1 MMKGKVRSR
10 IIDRKKKFIVKTQ
23 CAQCCIMYI
32 LHKMY
37 TRLNVLF
44 CYIYIIIYIMMHID
58 ILDIYI

>member
-10 IIDRKKKFIVKTQ
+10 IIDRKKRIHCKNTM
-23 CAQCCIMYI
+23 CTMLYI

-44 CYIYIIIYIMMHID
+44 LLLYID
-58 ILDIYI
+58 ILGLPINGKIFLSR

>member
-10 IIDRKKKFIVKTQ
+10 IIDRKKRIHFKNTMCTIL
-23 CAQCCIMYI
+23 YI

-44 CYIYIIIYIMMHID
+44 YYIDIIIYR
-58 ILDIYI
+58 YIRVAN